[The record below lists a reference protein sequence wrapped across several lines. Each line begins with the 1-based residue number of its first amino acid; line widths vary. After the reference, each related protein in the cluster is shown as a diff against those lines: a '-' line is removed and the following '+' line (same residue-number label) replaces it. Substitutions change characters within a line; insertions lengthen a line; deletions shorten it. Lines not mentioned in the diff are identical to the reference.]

1 MRRIASLVCSSP
13 SAASSPSSSFCDGDA
28 SRRASSDF
36 DSESSRRTV
45 SEKQNRE
52 STEKRKRLE
61 SDMDTTESNGDVMT
75 QSDILPASH
84 HHRQNI
90 PLPSSQSLELNMDV
104 AGKASSTKRPADTSP
119 SEITSSDDRV
129 PALPRKKQATS
140 HDQTLQQTQSIH
152 GPEKSGYSIKE
163 FMEYTRIKRRIGLI
177 RQYEEIK
184 AMPPRGTFFAS
195 RYTSPSLFTSRL
207 RSTSNNGSI
216 SKIFR
221 FIKMTRQALLL

>member
-1 MRRIASLVCSSP
+1 MRRIASFVVCSSP

-75 QSDILPASH
+75 QSDILPASHH

-195 RYTSPSLFTSRL
+195 RYIHTFSFLHIDFFRY
-207 RSTSNNGSI
+207 RSNSNC
-216 SKIFR
+216 
-221 FIKMTRQALLL
+221 